1 MMKRLCLFLLLP
13 LAGLL
18 TSAGTSAE
26 QTVSPKEAQAIA
38 KEAYIYAYAPM
49 ESYQTWRTQAVD
61 KTANGYVG
69 GFNVFRHYSEPFTPD
84 NKDIVTPNNDTP
96 YSWAWLDLRAEPMV
110 VSVPTVPKDRY
121 YVMQW
126 IDLFTQNFAYIGV
139 RSTGFGAGNYMIA
152 GPKWKGKKPEGI
164 KEVFRAETEIV
175 GTLTRTALQG
185 PDDVANVKAIQAQ
198 YKLQPL
204 SAFLKQPAPPA
215 TPAID
220 FPPYDKAK
228 ARTHDFI
235 GYLNFLLQFA
245 EPPVASEVAIR
256 QRFEKIGIGPGK
268 PWDASKVN
276 PATLAA
282 IDAGVK
288 EGQAEI
294 DALAAKT
301 FSTNGL
307 FGSRA
312 QLKTNY
318 LQRDVGAMKGLYGNS
333 LEEAWYGGYVC
344 DGSRPSELHFTKANL
359 PPARFFWS
367 MTMYTIPDRFLYAN
381 ALNRYSIG
389 DRTKGLEYDKDG
401 GLTIYVS
408 NASPG
413 KDKESNWLPAP
424 ASKCSLV
431 ARVYGPS
438 KAAMSG
444 EWKLPPLQPSVAQA
458 NAESPPANLTA
469 VTVDNFI
476 RAETDLYFAGLI
488 KDSGGI
494 GKFLHRH
501 DPARIENQTVIRL
514 NRDTLYSSAVFDLD
528 AGPVTITL
536 PDAGKRF
543 MSMQVINEDHY
554 VPEVVYGKGSYT
566 LTKEKVGTRYVA
578 VAIRTLVNPA
588 DPKDIEQVHAL
599 QDGIKVNQKN
609 VGNFEKPNWDQAGQK
624 KVRDALNVLASTIP
638 DFKKAFGNKE
648 QVDPI
653 RHLIGTAAAWGGN
666 PDKDATYL
674 NITPANNDGSTVY
687 KLNVRDVP
695 VDAFW
700 SVSVYNA
707 EGYYEKN
714 TYDAYTLNSIT
725 AKKGDDGAIA
735 IQFGGCDGKVPNCL
749 PITKG
754 WNYTVRLYRPRAEVL
769 NGKWKFPE
777 PQPAG

>member
-1 MMKRLCLFLLLP
+1 MKKWICLFLLSLP
-13 LAGLL
+13 VLLGLPV
-18 TSAGTSAE
+18 AAA
-26 QTVSPKEAQAIA
+26 QQAISPKEAQAIA
-38 KEAYIYAYAPM
+38 KDAYVYSYAMM

-61 KTANGYVG
+61 KTATGYVG

-96 YSWAWLDLRAEPMV
+96 YSWAWLDLRAEPVV
-110 VSVPTVPKDRY
+110 VSVPAVPKDRY

-139 RSTGFGAGNYMIA
+139 RSTGFGVGSYMIA
-152 GPKWKGKKPEGI
+152 GPKWKGEMPNGI
-164 KEVFRAETEIV
+164 KEVFKAETEIV
-175 GTLTRTALQG
+175 GSLTRTALQG
-185 PDDVANVKAIQAQ
+185 PEDVPNVKAIQAQ

-215 TPAID
+215 APAID
-220 FPPYDKAK
+220 FPPYDKTK

-268 PWDASKVN
+268 PWDASKVD
-276 PATLAA
+276 PAMLTA

-288 EGQAEI
+288 EGQSEI

-333 LEEAWYGGYVC
+333 LEEAWYGGYIC
-344 DGSRPSELHFTKANL
+344 DGSKPSVVHFTRANL

-381 ALNRYSIG
+381 TLNRYSIG
-389 DRTKGLEYDKDG
+389 DRTKGLQYDKDG
-401 GLTIYVS
+401 SLTIYVS

-438 KAAMSG
+438 KAAMDG
-444 EWKLPPLQPSVAQA
+444 EWKLPPLQPSLAQA
-458 NAESPPANLTA
+458 QAKADSTTAIPVTIDNFARAES
-469 VTVDNFI
+469 DQ
-476 RAETDLYFAGLI
+476 YFAGLM

-494 GKFLHRH
+494 GKFVHRRE
-501 DPARIENQTVIRL
+501 PARIDNQTVIRL
-514 NRDTLYSSAVFDLD
+514 NRDTLYSSALFDLD
-528 AGPVTITL
+528 AGPVTISL

-554 VPEVVYGKGSYT
+554 APEVVYGKGSYT
-566 LTKEKVGTRYVA
+566 LTRDKVGTRYVA

-599 QDGIKVNQKN
+599 QDKIEVRQKD
-609 VGNFEKPNWDQAGQK
+609 VGSFEKPNWDQASQK
-624 KVRDALNVLASTIP
+624 KIREALLVLASTTSG
-638 DFKKAFGNKE
+638 FKNAFGPKG
-648 QVDPI
+648 QVDPV
-653 RHLIGTAAAWGGN
+653 RHLIGTAAGWGGN

-674 NITPANNDGSTVY
+674 SFNPSKNDGNTIYRLSV
-687 KLNVRDVP
+687 KDVP

-700 SVSVYNA
+700 SISVYNA
-707 EGYYEKN
+707 EGYFEKN
-714 TYDAYTLNSIT
+714 AYDAYTLNNLT
-725 AKKGDDGAIA
+725 AVKGSDGAVDV
-735 IQFGGCDGKVPNCL
+735 QFGGCDGKMPNCL

-754 WNYTVRLYRPRAEVL
+754 WNYTVRLYRPRPEIL

-777 PQPAG
+777 PQPVS